1 MRSIDSKELK
11 KAMINVDL
19 DSFVK
24 LEEETGIH
32 KSTLSDIVKN
42 ERKPSYESISVLAD
56 ALHLSYAEI
65 GRIFFANE
73 LAVKH
78 TN

>member
-73 LAVKH
+73 LAE
-78 TN
+78 TQI